1 MLKNGYEY
9 VDLGLPS
16 GTMWATCNVGADKP
30 EDYGLLFQFGRVD
43 GYKFGDKNN
52 KFRTKDQN
60 KQDTGNEYTPVTTSG
75 KVYKKYDISDVNDD
89 AAHVNMGGKWRM
101 PTYYQLEELLNNT
114 SHKIETLNDVKGM
127 MFTSKINNNQLFI
140 PFAGYWYNGIYYN
153 AKSCTDIWS
162 SQVHALYVDNAYSL
176 YCNSNDYTH
185 VTHVYGNG
193 FSSAFSVR
201 GVFNINEHKD
211 NVEHTNNDEHT
222 NNINMLI

>member
-1 MLKNGYEY
+1 MKENCFEY

-16 GTMWATCNVGADKP
+16 GTMWATCNVGASKP
-30 EDYGLLFQFGRVD
+30 EDEGLLFQFGRVD
-43 GYKFGDKNN
+43 GYRCGDKNN

-75 KVYKKYDISDVNDD
+75 KVYKKYDILDLNDD
-89 AAHVNMGGKWRM
+89 AAHVNMGGTWHM

-114 SHKIETLNDVKGM
+114 SHKIETIKDVKGI

-153 AKSCTDIWS
+153 TKSRTDIWS
-162 SQVHALYVDNAYSL
+162 SQVHALYVGNAYSL
-176 YCNSNDYTH
+176 YCNSNDY
-185 VTHVYGNG
+185 THVYGNG